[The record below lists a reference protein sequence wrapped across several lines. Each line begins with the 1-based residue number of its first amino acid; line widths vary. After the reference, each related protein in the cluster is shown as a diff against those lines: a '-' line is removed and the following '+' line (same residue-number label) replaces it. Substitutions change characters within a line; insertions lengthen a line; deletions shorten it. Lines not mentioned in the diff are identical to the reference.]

1 VHKPR
6 PTRLQGLSYRGA
18 ARYHVRTSTFGRHPA
33 FSDQE
38 TVAAARGQ
46 LLHAAEQHR
55 FAVLAYCFMPD
66 HVHLLLEARDTQSSL
81 CDMIRRWKQ
90 ATGFRHS
97 RQHGRTLWQSG
108 YFERIL
114 RREETTQ
121 RVADYIM
128 ANPVRAGLA
137 ERVGDYPYAWTQD
150 Y

>member
-1 VHKPR
+1 
-6 PTRLQGLSYRGA
+6 
-18 ARYHVRTSTFGRHPA
+18 
-33 FSDQE
+33 
-38 TVAAARGQ
+38 
-46 LLHAAEQHR
+46 
-55 FAVLAYCFMPD
+55 MPD
-66 HVHLLLEARDTQSSL
+66 HVHLLLEARDKQSSL

-90 ATGFRHS
+90 AMGFRHS
-97 RQHGRTLWQSG
+97 RQHGTTLSQSG

-137 ERVGDYPYAWTQD
+137 ERVGDYPYAWAQD

>member
-1 VHKPR
+1 M
-6 PTRLQGLSYRGA
+6 SA
-18 ARYHVRTSTFGRHPA
+18 W
-33 FSDQE
+33 
-38 TVAAARGQ
+38 
-46 LLHAAEQHR
+46 EQHR

-66 HVHLLLEARDTQSSL
+66 HVHLLLEARDKQSSL

-97 RQHGRTLWQSG
+97 GTTAGRCGSPGTSNG
-108 YFERIL
+108 SCDARKP
-114 RREETTQ
+114 TQ

-137 ERVGDYPYAWTQD
+137 ERVGDYPYAWAQD